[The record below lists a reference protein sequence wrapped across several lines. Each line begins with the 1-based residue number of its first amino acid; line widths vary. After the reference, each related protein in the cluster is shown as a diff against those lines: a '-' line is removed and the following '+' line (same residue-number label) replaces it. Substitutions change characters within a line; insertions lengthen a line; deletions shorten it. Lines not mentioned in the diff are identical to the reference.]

1 MNQESIQ
8 VINTALCSFGMSG
21 MMFHAPFICAHPGF
35 SLYAVWERSAAVAAT
50 VYPGIRSFK
59 NLDEMLADD
68 NIHLVVVNTPNHTH
82 ADFAR
87 KALLAGKHVLVEKS
101 FTVTAAEA
109 RELIVLSEQTG
120 KQLAVY
126 HNRRF
131 DSDFKTVKQVAESGV
146 LGELH
151 SVDFNFCRF
160 KPELSAK
167 THKELPIPGAGL
179 LHDLGPHLV
188 DQALSLFGMPDY
200 VFGRLMVTRPLSVVN
215 DQVEIALFYQHLT
228 VRLQLGLM
236 IKEPPPAYALHGNK
250 GSFLKNRADV
260 QEADLKKGLK
270 PGQATWGFEPA
281 SAKGVLHVDGKEKC
295 LVESLPGNYLEF
307 YDGLYHALV
316 NQRPLPVSG
325 QDGLNVMSIIEAVLA
340 SDKDGMKWKPDPK

>member
-1 MNQESIQ
+1 MNQHSLQ

-21 MMFHAPFICAHPGF
+21 MMFHAPFIDAHPGF
-35 SLYAVWERSAAVAAT
+35 QLYAVWERSATVAAYA
-50 VYPGIRSFK
+50 YPGIRSYK
-59 NLDEMLADD
+59 SLDVMLADD
-68 NIHLVVVNTPNHTH
+68 NIDLVVVNTPNYTH
-82 ADFAR
+82 ADFTR

-109 RELIVLSEQTG
+109 EELLKLAAVQG
-120 KQLAVY
+120 KQLTVY

-131 DSDFKTVKQVAESGV
+131 DSDYKTVKQVVESGV

-188 DQALSLFGMPDY
+188 DQALHLFGMPQS
-200 VFGRLMVTRPLSVVN
+200 VFGRLMVTRPLSAVN
-215 DQVEIALFYQHLT
+215 DHVDITLFYPKLT

-236 IKEPPPAYALHGNK
+236 VKEPLPAFVLHGKN
-250 GSFLKNRADV
+250 GSFHKCRADV
-260 QEADLKKGLK
+260 QEDDLKKGQK
-270 PGQATWGFEPA
+270 PGQVIWGVEPA
-281 SAKGVLHVDGKEKC
+281 SAKGLLHVDGMEKR
-295 LVESLPGNYLEF
+295 LIDSLHGNYLEF
-307 YDGLYHALV
+307 YDGLYQALV
-316 NQRPLPVSG
+316 HQTALPVSG
-325 QDGLNVMSIIEAVLA
+325 QDGLNVMRIIDAVLT
-340 SDKDGMKWKPDPK
+340 SDNCGMKVKPVAS